1 MTRRTRISLTGR
13 PQLINVGD
21 IKRHLTV
28 AEKGEAV
35 SEEQDQSQQVAKAKK
50 GRAPEVAQEQSLGPQ
65 KSFWPLALAVAL
77 IILLLGLVSNQIV
90 MGIGVVLSV
99 AAVIGWG
106 LERRK

>member
-1 MTRRTRISLTGR
+1 M
-13 PQLINVGD
+13 
-21 IKRHLTV
+21 
-28 AEKGEAV
+28 

-50 GRAPEVAQEQSLGPQ
+50 GRAPEVAQEQALGPR

-99 AAVIGWG
+99 VAVIGWG